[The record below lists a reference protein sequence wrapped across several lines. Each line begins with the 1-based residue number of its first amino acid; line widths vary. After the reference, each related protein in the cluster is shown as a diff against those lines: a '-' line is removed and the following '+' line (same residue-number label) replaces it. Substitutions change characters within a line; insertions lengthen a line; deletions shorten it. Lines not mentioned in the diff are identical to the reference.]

1 MFVPRETQKKSE
13 IIKYQIKRMKI
24 GDIEFGRYPLFL
36 APMEDVTDISF
47 RMMCKRFGA
56 DMVYSEFI
64 SADALIRNVKDSMKK
79 LSIDD
84 RERPVAIQ
92 LYGREVEAIRDAAV
106 IAEEANPDIIDLN
119 FGCPVKKVA
128 GKGGGA
134 GLLKDIPKMMEIIT
148 AVAKAVKK
156 PVTVKTRLGWDDE
169 HKIITEIAEQ
179 IQDCGAKALAIH
191 GRTRAQMYTGEADW
205 TLIGEVKRNERIK
218 IPIIGNGDVT
228 TPERAKEC
236 FDKYGVDAIMIGRGS
251 IGKPWIFDE
260 IKYYLENG
268 MNKEKCSFGQY
279 LAILK
284 EYVDKNIQWIDE
296 PRGILHSRRHLA
308 ASPIFKNIDNFKQT
322 KISILRANTRK
333 ELFEILD
340 SVESNFN
347 LK

>member
-1 MFVPRETQKKSE
+1 
-13 IIKYQIKRMKI
+13 MKI

-79 LSIDD
+79 LSIDN

-205 TLIGEVKRNERIK
+205 TLIGEVKKNERIK

-268 MNKEKCSFGQY
+268 VNKEKCSFGQY